1 MGEGFVYI
9 LTNRKD
15 GVLYIGV
22 TNDLSRRLEQHR
34 SGAVSGFAKKYNCQ
48 TLIWFERHDDVHSAR
63 IAERRMKA
71 WKRAWKVKRIE
82 EKNPGWGDLSSS
94 LF

>member
-1 MGEGFVYI
+1 MREGFVYI

-34 SGAVSGFAKKYNCQ
+34 SGSVPGFAKTYNCDR
-48 TLIWFERHDDVHSAR
+48 LVWFERHDDIHAAR
-63 IAERRMKA
+63 VAERRMKA

-82 EKNPGWGDLSSS
+82 AMNPDWDDISVRLV
-94 LF
+94 